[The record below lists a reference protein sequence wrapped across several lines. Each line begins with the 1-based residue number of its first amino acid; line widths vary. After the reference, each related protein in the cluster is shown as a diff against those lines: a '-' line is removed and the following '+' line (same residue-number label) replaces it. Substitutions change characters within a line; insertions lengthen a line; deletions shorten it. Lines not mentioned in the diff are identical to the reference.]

1 MPAPVLLVD
10 PNRDELE
17 MYATALALEGIA
29 SETAGSAGEAMD
41 LMAATRPAAL
51 VTELRLPGTGGAE
64 LIHSVRRTHP
74 STFIVA
80 LATSDGVDAKLAR
93 EAGCDLILHV
103 PCLPQTLVGELR
115 RGMAERPAIH

>member
-1 MPAPVLLVD
+1 MPVPVLLVD

-17 MYATALALEGIA
+17 MYATALALEGFA
-29 SETAGSAGEAMD
+29 SETAGSADEAMD

-51 VTELRLPGTGGAE
+51 VTELRLPGTGGAD
-64 LIHSVRRTHP
+64 LIDSVRRSHP

-80 LATSDGVDAKLAR
+80 LATSEGLDARRAR
-93 EAGCDLILHV
+93 EAGCDLVLQV

-115 RGMAERPAIH
+115 RGLAGRPAIH